1 MHNTITLQNNRGL
14 SVSLSPFGAT
24 WLSCKIPSSNTDT
37 NNTDNQREI
46 LLGCHTDDLPKQNT
60 YLGASVGRYANRIAN
75 AQFNLNGTSYR
86 LSANQDNKHTLH
98 GGADNFSYRYWEVA
112 EQSDT
117 HVTFSLLSE
126 NGDQGFP
133 AKLSVKITYRLE
145 GNSVIIDY
153 HADTNSDTICA
164 LTNHAYFNLDG
175 DTDTKKHTDMREQ
188 RLFIP
193 SDTYLPIDKEGIP
206 CADVTDVTDTPFDFR
221 QAKTISQDFAE
232 VLKQAP
238 TGGYDHSWYFGQR
251 GTEKLMATLQ
261 STDNHIELS
270 VYSTQPALQV
280 YTGNFLAGTP
290 NRYGGV
296 YENFAGIALETGCLP
311 NSPNMPDFID
321 DCLVSTDSPY
331 QHRSRYVFNWVTE

>member
-1 MHNTITLQNNRGL
+1 MRKFFARTKLRSNGL
-14 SVSLSPFGAT
+14 SVALSPFGAT
-24 WLSCKIPSSNTDT
+24 WLSCKIPLSSTDS
-37 NNTDNQREI
+37 REI
-46 LLGCHTDDLPKQNT
+46 LLGCRTDDLPQQT
-60 YLGASVGRYANRIAN
+60 AYLGASVGRYANRIEN
-75 AQFNLNGTSYR
+75 AQFNLNGQSYR
-86 LSANQDNKHTLH
+86 LSANQDDKHTLH
-98 GGADNFSYRYWEVA
+98 GGADNFSYRLWEVT

-133 AKLSVKITYRLE
+133 ATLSVKITYRLE

-153 HADTNSDTICA
+153 HADTDSDTVCA

-175 DTDTKKHTDMREQ
+175 QGYTDNPIDIREHQ
-188 RLFIP
+188 LFIP
-193 SDTYLPIDKEGIP
+193 SNNYLPVDKAGIP
-206 CADVTDVTDTPFDFR
+206 CTDLTDVTDTPFDFR
-221 QAKTISQDFAE
+221 QAKTISQDFTE

-238 TGGYDHSWYFGQR
+238 TGGYDHSWYFGQS
-251 GTEKLMATLQ
+251 GTEKLVVKLQ
-261 STDNHIELS
+261 STDNHIGLS

-280 YTGNFLAGTP
+280 YTGNFLAGTS

-331 QHRSRYVFNWVTE
+331 RHRSRYVFDWITE